1 MEEYRALSRILYGA
15 IYRGIILTVVL
26 LLGLY
31 FIYQIRVFVLVFLLT
46 LLFAIVLS
54 GPVNYLARLGLP
66 KALSILGVL
75 GGFVLAL
82 WLASVAV
89 IPVILTQAEQFIRDL
104 PTLLAQVQDLTISG
118 VGLSPQ
124 SVLEEGRD
132 YLSSHVT
139 FSSVLDIS
147 RSITETVS
155 LSLVAFIVTVYL
167 IIHPA
172 LLVDGFVSLFPA
184 GQREK
189 VRDVLGKMYR
199 AVQKWFLGQL
209 SAMVIIGVL
218 TAIALSIIGLPYALL
233 IGAFSGLLAFIPLIG
248 TVISIIPPVLL
259 ALAIDPILIVW
270 IVLSYIV
277 IHQVEAHVIQPL
289 VMSRAVTLHPVVVV
303 SAILIMGSLFHLI
316 GLLLAVPLMAA
327 LSVLVRELWI
337 ARMDRMGTDPRAPT
351 PEQERTMSA
360 RVGLVRRVLNKLQRP
375 GEPL

>member
-1 MEEYRALSRILYGA
+1 MEEYRTLSRIVYGA
-15 IYRGIILTVVL
+15 IYRGIILTVAL
-26 LLGLY
+26 LLGVY

-66 KALSILGVL
+66 KALSVLGVL

-89 IPVILTQAEQFIRDL
+89 IPVIQTQAEQFTRDL
-104 PTLLAQVQDLTISG
+104 PRYLAQMQDLTINEAG
-118 VGLSPQ
+118 ISPQ

-132 YLSSHVT
+132 YLTSHVT
-139 FSSVLDIS
+139 FSSVLDVS
-147 RSITETVS
+147 RSITETVT

-167 IIHPA
+167 VIHPA

-184 GQREK
+184 GQRGK

-316 GLLLAVPLMAA
+316 GLLLAVPLVAA

-337 ARMDRMGTDPRAPT
+337 ARMDRIGTDPRAPT
-351 PEQERTMSA
+351 PDQEKAMPA

-375 GEPL
+375 GER

>member
-1 MEEYRALSRILYGA
+1 MEEYRTLSRILYGA
-15 IYRGIILTVVL
+15 IYRGIILTVAL

-31 FIYQIRVFVLVFLLT
+31 FTYQIRVFVLVFLLT

-104 PTLLAQVQDLTISG
+104 PTLLAQVQDLTING

-124 SVLEEGRD
+124 SVLEEGRE

-167 IIHPA
+167 VIHPA
-172 LLVDGFVSLFPA
+172 LLIDGFVSLFPA

-337 ARMDRMGTDPRAPT
+337 ARMDRIGTDPRASIS
-351 PEQERTMSA
+351 EQERTMSA
-360 RVGLVRRVLNKLQRP
+360 RVGLVRRVLNKLQHP